1 MVFRRRLD
9 TYIGGVVLVAALL
22 VALVI
27 RYTLQHGTNVAML
40 PVLVLAAVLIV
51 GELRPIRISHGDG
64 SVDQVTIS
72 SSFSLALVLTGPLVA
87 ALGAQAIATL
97 ADDLRQRKD
106 LRRIVFN
113 QAQYAITLVLSRLAY
128 TAITGRG
135 FFQDSR
141 AFRPH
146 EIIAALVAAV
156 VFFVVNHVITT
167 VAIALSLGENP
178 LHRMPMDL
186 RYHLSTSGVL
196 LALAPVLVISVDFT
210 AFVLPLLVLPIA
222 AVHRSAK
229 LAIQREEES
238 LHDALTGLPN
248 RTLFH
253 RTAVT
258 MMAKASVTGSA
269 TALMIVD
276 LDHFKEINDTLG
288 HHIGDQVIESTARR
302 LSAALGASAMVSRL
316 GGDEFAVLVPDVE
329 PAAVLIVAHV
339 ALRALA
345 APLTAD
351 GVRID
356 VGASIGVAVAPEHG
370 VDIATLLR
378 RADVALYAAKEERNS
393 VSIYSWDD
401 DRNTVERLELLGD
414 LRGAIERG
422 EVVVHYQPKIAALT
436 GAVVGVEAL
445 ARWEHPRRGLIMPD
459 EFIGLAEHTGLL
471 SLLTD
476 CVLRNALADLRRWRA
491 VEPTLTLAV
500 NVAPAQLNDREF
512 PESLWVAL
520 HRAGVPASALTVE
533 VTENGVMASSGR
545 VRQVLDDLRRM
556 GVQLSIDDFGSGSTS
571 LSYLGHL
578 PLSELK
584 IDKRFVIGLSDPINH
599 AIVRSTIELGHN
611 LGMEVVAEGVETI
624 DAWHELQ
631 RLGCDYLQGFAIA
644 RPLPSTAMTSSL
656 ASRRSEGFHFSV
668 LANAAPAV
676 GALFPDGFLPGGVP
690 SLVVAPDL
698 SADSVPSVTTAH

>member
-1 MVFRRRLD
+1 MAFRRRLD
-9 TYIGGVVLVAALL
+9 TYIGGAVLVAALL
-22 VALVI
+22 VVLAVRNALH
-27 RYTLQHGTNVAML
+27 HGVQLAVL
-40 PVLVLAAVLIV
+40 PVLVLAVVLII

-87 ALGAQAIATL
+87 ALGAQSIATL

-113 QAQYAITLVLSRLAY
+113 QAQYVITLTVSRLAY
-128 TAITGRG
+128 TAMTGRG
-135 FFQDSR
+135 FFQDSH
-141 AFRPH
+141 ALRPR
-146 EIIAALVAAV
+146 EIGAALAAAV
-156 VFFVVNHVITT
+156 VFFVVNHAITT

-178 LHRMPMDL
+178 VRRMPMDL

-196 LALAPVLVISVDFT
+196 LAMAPVLVVAVDFS
-210 AFVLPLLVLPIA
+210 AFALPLLVLPIA
-222 AVHRSAK
+222 AVHKSAR

-238 LHDALTGLPN
+238 LHDSLTGLPN

-253 RTAVT
+253 RTAET
-258 MMAKASVTGSA
+258 MMAKASVTGAA

-288 HHIGDQVIESTARR
+288 HHIGDQVIEATAQR
-302 LSAALGASAMVSRL
+302 LSAALGANAMVSRL
-316 GGDEFAVLVPDVE
+316 GGDEFAVLVPDIE
-329 PAAVLIVAHV
+329 PAAVLIVAHI

-370 VDIATLLR
+370 LTVATLLR
-378 RADVALYAAKEERNS
+378 RADVALYTAKEERNS
-393 VSIYSWDD
+393 VRLYSLDD

-414 LRGAIERG
+414 LREAIERG
-422 EVVVHYQPKIAALT
+422 EVVVHYQPKVSALT
-436 GAVVGVEAL
+436 GGVVGVEAL
-445 ARWEHPRRGLIMPD
+445 ARWEHPGRGLIMPD

-476 CVLRNALADLRRWRA
+476 CVLRNALADLRRWRT
-491 VEPTLTLAV
+491 VEPTLTVAV

-512 PESLWVAL
+512 PESVWVAL
-520 HRAGVPASALTVE
+520 HRAGVPAAALTLE
-533 VTENGVMASSGR
+533 VTENGVMSSGR

-556 GVQLSIDDFGSGSTS
+556 GVRLSIDDFGSGSTS
-571 LSYLGHL
+571 LSYLGRL

-584 IDKRFVIGLSDPINH
+584 IDKRFVIGLGDPVNH

-611 LGMEVVAEGVETI
+611 LGMQVVAEGVETL
-624 DAWHELQ
+624 DVWRELQ
-631 RLGCDYLQGFAIA
+631 VLGCDYLQGYAIA
-644 RPLPSTAMTSSL
+644 RPIPSIAMTSSL
-656 ASRRSEGFHFSV
+656 ASRRTEGFDFSL
-668 LANAAPAV
+668 LAHRATEARLA
-676 GALFPDGFLPGGVP
+676 GSGVP
-690 SLVVAPDL
+690 SVVVAPDL
-698 SADSVPSVTTAH
+698 ADSAPSVSSPH